1 MNDSE
6 SFSFALKLM
15 GIGLSTVFVVL
26 ILIIQFGKLLIKL
39 VNKIAPE
46 EEKPQQ
52 AVAAAASAAIAPDV
66 QQAIAKAVEQ
76 ITGGLGRVEKIERI

>member
-52 AVAAAASAAIAPDV
+52 AVAAAAPAAIAPDV

>member
-15 GIGLSTVFVVL
+15 AIGLSTVFVVL

-52 AVAAAASAAIAPDV
+52 TVAAAAPAAIAPDV

>member
-1 MNDSE
+1 MIE
-6 SFSFALKLM
+6 ALKLM

-39 VNKIAPE
+39 VNRFAPE
-46 EEKPQQ
+46 EDKPQK
-52 AVAAAASAAIAPDV
+52 ADAAMSPAAIAPDV
-66 QQAIAKAVEQ
+66 QQAIAKAVAQ